1 MLGASRI
8 IVVFFCVLW
17 IIVGVALAAAYPGQG
32 GILMGF
38 ILVVIGIGGIVAIA
52 LERMRYRSEASE
64 PVTQPPSRAGG
75 DPPGTALPRGFQRSD
90 ERFLDPSTGVLM
102 RVWFDPAT
110 GERRYVP
117 EPDTGGGSAP
127 S

>member
-8 IVVFFCVLW
+8 IVVFFSACF
-17 IIVGVALAAAYPGQG
+17 IVGGAILVIELPGQG
-32 GILMGF
+32 GIIAGLVLIVMG
-38 ILVVIGIGGIVAIA
+38 VGGIGAIA
-52 LERMRYRSEASE
+52 FERMRYRSEASE

-75 DPPGTALPRGFQRSD
+75 DPPGTALPRGFQRTE

-110 GERRYVP
+110 GERRYLP
-117 EPDTGGGSAP
+117 EPGSATGRP
-127 S
+127 DA

>member
-17 IIVGVALAAAYPGQG
+17 IIMGVALAAAFPGQG
-32 GILMGF
+32 GMVTGL
-38 ILVVIGIGGIVAIA
+38 ILVVMGVGGITAIVF
-52 LERMRYRSEASE
+52 ERMRYRSEAAE

-75 DPPGTALPRGFQRSD
+75 DPAGTALPPGFRRTD

-102 RVWFDPAT
+102 RVWFDQAT

-117 EPDTGGGSAP
+117 EPDASRGRPAG
-127 S
+127 

>member
-8 IVVFFCVLW
+8 VVVFFCALF
-17 IIVGVALAAAYPGQG
+17 IIGGVILAVELPGQG
-32 GILMGF
+32 GIISGLV
-38 ILVVIGIGGIVAIA
+38 LVVMGVGGIAAITF
-52 LERMRYRSEASE
+52 ERMRYRSEAAE

-75 DPPGTALPRGFQRSD
+75 DPPGTALPSGFRRTD

-110 GERRYVP
+110 GERRYLP
-117 EPDTGGGSAP
+117 EPGSAGR
-127 S
+127 SADA

>member
-8 IVVFFCVLW
+8 IVIFFSALFIIGGVL
-17 IIVGVALAAAYPGQG
+17 LAVELPGQG
-32 GILMGF
+32 GIITGF
-38 ILVVIGIGGIVAIA
+38 ILVVMGVGGVTAIA
-52 LERMRYRSEASE
+52 FERMRYRSEVDE
-64 PVTQPPSRAGG
+64 PVMQPPSRAGG
-75 DPPGTALPRGFQRSD
+75 DPAGAALPPGLRRTD

-117 EPDTGGGSAP
+117 EPDTGGRSGP
-127 S
+127 P

>member
-8 IVVFFCVLW
+8 IVVFFCVCF
-17 IIVGVALAAAYPGQG
+17 IVGGVILAVQLPGDG
-32 GILMGF
+32 GIISGLV
-38 ILVVIGIGGIVAIA
+38 LVVIGVGGIGAIVF
-52 LERMRYRSEASE
+52 ERMRYRSESAE
-64 PVTQPPSRAGG
+64 PDAQPPTRAGG
-75 DPPGTALPRGFQRSD
+75 DPAGTALPRGFQRTE

-117 EPDTGGGSAP
+117 EPGPGPRSTSP
-127 S
+127 

>member
-8 IVVFFCVLW
+8 IVVFFCALFIIGGVL
-17 IIVGVALAAAYPGQG
+17 LAVELPGQG
-32 GILMGF
+32 GIISGLV
-38 ILVVIGIGGIVAIA
+38 LVVMGVGGIAAVVF
-52 LERMRYRSEASE
+52 ERMRYRSESAE

-75 DPPGTALPRGFQRSD
+75 DPAGTALPGNFRRTD

-110 GERRYVP
+110 GERRYLP
-117 EPDTGGGSAP
+117 EPGSAARG
-127 S
+127 SDA

>member
-8 IVVFFCVLW
+8 IVVFFSALF
-17 IIVGVALAAAYPGQG
+17 IVGGAILAVELPGQG
-32 GILMGF
+32 GLITGLL
-38 ILVVIGIGGIVAIA
+38 LVVMGAGGIAAIVF
-52 LERMRYRSEASE
+52 ERMRYRSEAAE

-75 DPPGTALPRGFQRSD
+75 DPAGTALPSGFRRTD

-102 RVWFDPAT
+102 RVWFDEAT

-117 EPDTGGGSAP
+117 EPDPGRGRVAG
-127 S
+127 